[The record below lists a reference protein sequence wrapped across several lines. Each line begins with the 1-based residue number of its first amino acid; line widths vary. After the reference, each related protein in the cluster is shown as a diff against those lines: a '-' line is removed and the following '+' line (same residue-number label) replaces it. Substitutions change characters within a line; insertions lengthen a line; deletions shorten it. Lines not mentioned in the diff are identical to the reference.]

1 VRQSSK
7 HLTASVPTVSV
18 VVRCYSEERW
28 ADLEECLESLFVQTR
43 SADEIV
49 VVVDHNPAMLERV
62 QQTWAGWVK
71 AYANTHARGSAGGWN
86 TSLDVTTSDI
96 VAFIDDDAVATPSW
110 LEHLLRHYESP
121 RVIGVGGFITP
132 QWLAKQPRWY
142 PEEFFWIVGGSYKG
156 LPEKLSPIRNLWGGN
171 MSFRR
176 ALMINAG
183 GFLEMPEL
191 GNVGSTPVGGDE
203 TELCIRLRQHN
214 RAGVILFDP
223 KARVYHKVPAHKA
236 TFGYF
241 LSRCRFEGRS
251 KAVIRKLVGRDGL
264 SSETNHLKKTL
275 PLGVLKALG
284 KFNLAKACAIIAG
297 TFMAGVG
304 FLGGRRSAQNV
315 TRQPAPLQS
324 QAPGQS
330 FPESN

>member
-1 VRQSSK
+1 VSK
-7 HLTASVPTVSV
+7 SVKATKPLTVSV

-28 ADLEECLESLFVQTR
+28 SDLEECLESLFVQTR
-43 SADEIV
+43 AADEIV
-49 VVVDHNPAMLERV
+49 VIVDHNPEMLERIR
-62 QQTWAGWVK
+62 QTWAGWVK
-71 AYANTHARGSAGGWN
+71 AYPNTHTKGSAGGWN

-110 LEHLLRHYESP
+110 LEHLVRHYESP

-132 QWLAKQPRWY
+132 QWLEKQPRWY

-176 ALMINAG
+176 NLMIGAG

-191 GNVGSTPVGGDE
+191 GNVGSTPIGGDE

-214 RAGVILFDP
+214 PTGVILFDP

-236 TFGYF
+236 TFSYF

-251 KAVIRKLVGRDGL
+251 KAVIRKLVGEDGL
-264 SSETNHLKKTL
+264 SSETNHVKKTL
-275 PLGVLKALG
+275 PLGVLRALG
-284 KFNLAKACAIIAG
+284 RFNIAKAYAIITG

-304 FLGGRRSAQNV
+304 FFEGKRNAQHV
-315 TRQPAPLQS
+315 ERQTVASTIQTPQKA
-324 QAPGQS
+324 
-330 FPESN
+330 